1 MKIRTKLI
9 ASSAVMIAGLAAIS
23 FLAIYALGAIR
34 TSVNS
39 LTSHS
44 TPLQIKTTELQKIV
58 EGLSG
63 NLLQLGVSSGSNE
76 VKHLSDQ
83 INENRKKLDAVISD
97 IGRLDSSR
105 SNQREVSATFT
116 TLHGTVQNAV
126 ETRLKN
132 IALFREDTASVDSS
146 LTQVEQALVTVRRE
160 MATLNN
166 AGSAR
171 VTGAVASSSQLF
183 TTSGTVKDMMLNLR
197 EVQVALSN
205 LELAKNRVETAGVRQ
220 KIRSINGS
228 IQAVAL
234 DDVQVRDVKK
244 EMNAIHDVFVKPD
257 EGLIALKVEI
267 LGGKNVESKY
277 QTLKKNQLN
286 TLTELNLKLSGLLDG
301 MENRVT
307 RNRSEVDAALGVRQK
322 ITTINDHVNSIIGD
336 SRALESKTRL
346 LMLSDNETA
355 YGTAVN
361 GVRSLQVRLKSAL
374 LGARKELAAIQQVS
388 LTRSMDAA
396 VMAFGRSEG
405 SINRIITT
413 QKNILD
419 STAVVSKAVT
429 SVKESTRKEVQA
441 GESLVKET
449 SQPGKNGGQHQ

>member
-1 MKIRTKLI
+1 
-9 ASSAVMIAGLAAIS
+9 
-23 FLAIYALGAIR
+23 
-34 TSVNS
+34 
-39 LTSHS
+39 
-44 TPLQIKTTELQKIV
+44 
-58 EGLSG
+58 
-63 NLLQLGVSSGSNE
+63 
-76 VKHLSDQ
+76 
-83 INENRKKLDAVISD
+83 
-97 IGRLDSSR
+97 
-105 SNQREVSATFT
+105 
-116 TLHGTVQNAV
+116 
-126 ETRLKN
+126 
-132 IALFREDTASVDSS
+132 
-146 LTQVEQALVTVRRE
+146 
-160 MATLNN
+160 
-166 AGSAR
+166 
-171 VTGAVASSSQLF
+171 
-183 TTSGTVKDMMLNLR
+183 
-197 EVQVALSN
+197 
-205 LELAKNRVETAGVRQ
+205 
-220 KIRSINGS
+220 
-228 IQAVAL
+228 
-234 DDVQVRDVKK
+234 
-244 EMNAIHDVFVKPD
+244 
-257 EGLIALKVEI
+257 
-267 LGGKNVESKY
+267 
-277 QTLKKNQLN
+277 
-286 TLTELNLKLSGLLDG
+286 

-449 SQPGKNGGQHQ
+449 SQPGKNGGRHQ